1 MTDAVMLTFTG
12 SFRPRSFVR
21 FVQDR
26 ARRLE
31 LVASIR
37 RSSRSEIVVAV
48 AGEPELIGAFE
59 MACSL
64 GPHDALVDDVRSQAV
79 GQADPAA
86 PPARCCRE

>member
-1 MTDAVMLTFTG
+1 MTDAVMFTFTG

-31 LVASIR
+31 LAASIR
-37 RSSRSEIVVAV
+37 HSSRSEIIVAV

-64 GPHDALVDDVRSQAV
+64 GPYDALVRDVRRQAIA
-79 GQADPAA
+79 QLDPA
-86 PPARCCRE
+86 PP